1 MAARILYDSA
11 MRVGPWIVAAL
22 LVFGAYRW
30 YATRDIE
37 RAPGVLAAEEP
48 TQNALDAVSGIERG
62 DFRLIPRAEFTA
74 RVRILRRE
82 DYSVGPLARLVPTD
96 LAVGWGPMSDSGVL
110 EAIEISQGNR
120 FYYWRTETWPVA
132 REVIESHS
140 ANWHLI
146 PENELVGRALA
157 RLRAGSVVELRGKLV
172 DIEGK
177 EGGMR
182 TSLSRTDTGA
192 GACEIL
198 LAHSLELVEAG

>member
-1 MAARILYDSA
+1 MSFNDPVRAEYRPPAGPELVNVRLGVMMFLEFFIWGSWYVSTGPYMATSGPQMVARI
-11 MRVGPWIVAAL
+11 G
-22 LVFGAYRW
+22 
-30 YATRDIE
+30 
-37 RAPGVLAAEEP
+37 
-48 TQNALDAVSGIERG
+48 DA
-62 DFRLIPRAEFTA
+62 
-74 RVRILRRE
+74 
-82 DYSVGPLARLVPTD
+82 YSVGPLARLVPTD

-120 FYYWRTETWPVA
+120 VYYWRPEPWPVA

-172 DIEGK
+172 EIEGK

-182 TSLSRTDTGA
+182 TALSRTDTGA

-198 LAHSLELVEAG
+198 LAQSLELVDAG